1 MDAMTAPAQAQG
13 HRDAHYVVFDT
24 AIGAIGLAWND
35 LGVTRLRFA
44 ELDRT
49 SAERRMRAGARA
61 WGGTLP
67 QPIARLV
74 ADIRRA
80 VTGSAVDFTPVALDL
95 TSVADPFHRTVYA
108 ALRQVGWGETATY
121 GELARRA
128 GSDAPEA
135 AREVGQ
141 AMAHNPVPIIIP
153 CHRVLASGN
162 RIGGFSAPGGAAT
175 KARLLALEGVHFD
188 GGQPALP
195 GIFDAP
201 PRRTGT

>member
-1 MDAMTAPAQAQG
+1 MQAMTAQAQTQTG
-13 HRDAHYVVFDT
+13 QAHYVVFDT

-35 LGVTRLRFA
+35 RGITRLRLPEA
-44 ELDRT
+44 DR
-49 SAERRMRAGARA
+49 GAMDRHMQKFGRA
-61 WGGTLP
+61 WTGDPP
-67 QPIARLV
+67 QPIAQLI

-80 VTGSAVDFTPVALDL
+80 ATGRAVDFTSVAVDL
-95 TSVADPFHRTVYA
+95 TRVTDPFYRKVYD
-108 ALRQVGWGETATY
+108 ALRKVGWGETATY

-128 GSDAPEA
+128 GSSEPEA

-141 AMAHNPVPIIIP
+141 AMGRNPVPVIIP

-162 RIGGFSAPGGAAT
+162 KIGGFSAPGGAST
-175 KARLLALEGVHFD
+175 KEKLLALEGVHFD

-201 PRRTGT
+201 PRHAGS